1 MCRGGYRRGAGRKAA
16 WRHGETKTIRVPVA
30 LREKL
35 LEIAR
40 QLDRGEYIYEP
51 IHSELN
57 SLLSE
62 WQAKCDAEPTDSP
75 EWQKV
80 RQLLGEIRE
89 LLSPEAI
96 ATNPEVELETQKS
109 NKCSRRAQ
117 SYGYGHGRRR
127 NRDRDFQQFR
137 SFTLT
142 E

>member
-30 LREKL
+30 LREQL
-35 LEIAR
+35 LQIAR

-57 SLLSE
+57 ALVSE

-80 RQLLGEIRE
+80 RQFLGEIRE

-96 ATNPEVELETQKS
+96 AINREVELETDES
-109 NKCSRRAQ
+109 NECSGRPE
-117 SYGYGHGRRR
+117 SYGYGRRR
-127 NRDRDFQQFR
+127 NRDRNFQQFGR
-137 SFTLT
+137 NREF
-142 E
+142 